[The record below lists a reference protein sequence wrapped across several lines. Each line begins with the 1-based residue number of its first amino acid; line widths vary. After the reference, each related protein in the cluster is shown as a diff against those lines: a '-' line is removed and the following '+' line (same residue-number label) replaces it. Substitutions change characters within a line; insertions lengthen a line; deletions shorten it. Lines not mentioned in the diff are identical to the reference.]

1 MKCMRERMWVPLIY
15 FVLPNIHNISKYT
28 YNIHEQKRMRVRL
41 THIYIYPIFKEYIY
55 IHT

>member
-1 MKCMRERMWVPLIY
+1 MRERMWVPLIY